1 MFLEQQEYDKA
12 LELAWKIRKRLRRHD
27 YVSVGLGYLDQLVA
41 AEQWAEAAALCGR
54 MDSCGKM
61 DAALWVKQITRFEEL
76 GLLRDRPVSD
86 V

>member
-1 MFLEQQEYDKA
+1 MDRFTA
-12 LELAWKIRKRLRRHD
+12 LIRKRLRRHD
-27 YVSVGLGYLDQLVA
+27 YVSVGLGYLDQLMA

-61 DAALWVKQITRFEEL
+61 DAALWAKQIARFEEL
-76 GLLRDRPVSD
+76 GLLRDRSVSD

>member
-1 MFLEQQEYDKA
+1 M
-12 LELAWKIRKRLRRHD
+12 
-27 YVSVGLGYLDQLVA
+27 A

-61 DAALWVKQITRFEEL
+61 DAALWAKQIARFEEL